1 MNDTITNALDDL
13 ETAAEYVERD
23 GEAYDAKMIR
33 ASVDTLRE
41 ELQDTDE
48 SPTLAHIE
56 VDGSPG
62 DVEEWHRLVKD
73 NPLPGY
79 EFVVSDTDTT
89 VRSVMDR
96 EELVSDIAE
105 SVAEQ
110 MQTEQEELQE

>member
-1 MNDTITNALDDL
+1 MNDAVANALDDL

-33 ASVDTLRE
+33 ASVETLRE
-41 ELQDTDE
+41 ELQDERET
-48 SPTLAHIE
+48 PTLAHVE
-56 VDGSPG
+56 VDGTPE
-62 DVEEWHRLVKD
+62 DVDAWNRLIRNND
-73 NPLPGY
+73 LPGY
-79 EFVVSDTDTT
+79 EFIVTDTDTT

-110 MQTEQEELQE
+110 MERGQEELQE